1 MNRLMKSFLDKNK
14 MLKMLEFLYPPVGMW
29 RANFGL
35 EKKIKKQEESYQQI
49 FNEFVKNTTSKS
61 YPNELFS
68 EIDKVEQGEI
78 HRKEMLESKASSL
91 LNTLGISI
99 TLIVLVPAIL
109 GKNWEL
115 PQCVAIV
122 GASFFTLAVVHL
134 LIAVYYAVKVTKVVS
149 YYLKSA
155 DSVEDWIQNDPKKL
169 VNLIAAE
176 KFTNTKVNQPRL
188 IIKSNCL
195 IVAQAL
201 FIRGIVFFGI
211 GALVVLMYSII
222 G

>member
-1 MNRLMKSFLDKNK
+1 MHRLIKSFLNKNK

-29 RANFGL
+29 RATFYL
-35 EKKIKKQEESYQQI
+35 EKKIKKQEELYQQI
-49 FNEFVKNTTSKS
+49 FNGFVKNTTSKS

-91 LNTLGISI
+91 LNTLGISV

-109 GKNWEL
+109 GKDWEL
-115 PQCVAIV
+115 SKCVAIV
-122 GASFFTLAVVHL
+122 VALFFTFAVVHL
-134 LIAVYYAVKVTKVVS
+134 LMAAYYAAKVTKVGS
-149 YYLKSA
+149 YCMKSA
-155 DSVEDWIQNDPKKL
+155 DSIEDWIQNDPKKL

-176 KFTNTKVNQPRL
+176 KFANTKVNQLKL
-188 IIKSNCL
+188 ITKCNCL
-195 IVAQAL
+195 VVAQIL
-201 FIRGIVFFGI
+201 FIRGIGLLGI
-211 GALVVLMYSII
+211 GALVVLMYRII